1 MEAEDIKTL
10 VNLQIEKSH
19 RFLDQANEMY
29 SMRYWDLAANRY
41 YYACYHAVQ
50 ALFIANGLPATKKHS
65 GTVTQ
70 FSLHFVK
77 SGKVEPTYGSFLA
90 RMMQLRQK
98 ADYNCAYDI
107 SESDLLEQVTLSKEF
122 IKKIEELLAGY

>member
-1 MEAEDIKTL
+1 METEDIKAL
-10 VNLQIEKSH
+10 VRLQLDKAH
-19 RFLDQANEMY
+19 RFLNQADEMY
-29 SMRYWDLAANRY
+29 SMHYWDLAANRY

-50 ALFIANGLPATKKHS
+50 GLFIANGLPATKKHS

-77 SGKVEPTYGSFLA
+77 TGKVEITYGSFLA

-98 ADYNCAYDI
+98 ADYNCAYDM
-107 SESDLLEQVTLSKEF
+107 SEKDLAEQVNLSKEF
-122 IKKIEELLAGY
+122 IKKIEELIAE